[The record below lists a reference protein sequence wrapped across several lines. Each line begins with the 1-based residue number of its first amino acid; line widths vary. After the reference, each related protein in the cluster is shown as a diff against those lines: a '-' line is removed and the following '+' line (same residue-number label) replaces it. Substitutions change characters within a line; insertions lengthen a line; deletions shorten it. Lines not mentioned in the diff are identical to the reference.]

1 MKKAK
6 LPLTLTIAQI
16 AVFSAVS
23 VLLYLLLK
31 FPLVGIFPAWLEI
44 QISDM
49 PALLAGFMMGP
60 VEGAAVLVVRT
71 LIKLPFTSTAMVGEL
86 ADLLCGLAFVL
97 PSAFIYKANRTKKG
111 ALISLAVGCA
121 CTVVMSIIA
130 NYFILLPFFI
140 KAYGWSAIMGMFT
153 VVFPD
158 ATQANFYTL
167 YIFLSVI
174 PFNLLRSLICALIT
188 FLVYKRLQRFF
199 NFVFKRNRNK
209 PENTDNVCVNSEQN
223 EEITAGV
230 VEEEQDGS
238 EVKSDKSGIVDN
250 TTKSEEE

>member
-1 MKKAK
+1 MKTK
-6 LPLTLTIAQI
+6 LSPTRTIAQI

-23 VLLYLLLK
+23 VLLYLFLK
-31 FPLVGIFPAWLEI
+31 FPLVGLFPAWLEI

-60 VEGAAVLVVRT
+60 WQGATVLAVRT

-97 PSAFIYKANRTKKG
+97 PSAFVYKFNRTKKG
-111 ALISLAVGCA
+111 ALIALAIGCV
-121 CTVVMSIIA
+121 CTVIMSIIA

-153 VVFPD
+153 VVFPQ

-174 PFNLLRSLICALIT
+174 PFNLLRGLVCALIT

-199 NFVFKRNRNK
+199 NFVFKEK
-209 PENTDNVCVNSEQN
+209 SQKQEDVPVEIEQEEYAEDNQTTVISV
-223 EEITAGV
+223 T
-230 VEEEQDGS
+230 EEE
-238 EVKSDKSGIVDN
+238 
-250 TTKSEEE
+250 